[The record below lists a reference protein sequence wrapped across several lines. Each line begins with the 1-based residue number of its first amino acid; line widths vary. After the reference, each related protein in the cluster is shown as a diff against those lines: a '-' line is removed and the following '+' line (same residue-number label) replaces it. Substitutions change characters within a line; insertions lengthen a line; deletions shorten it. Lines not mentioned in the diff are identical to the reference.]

1 MSDIGSLPTLP
12 VETPS
17 FEPDLGK
24 QLAAR
29 LRQLFL
35 GDGKASQRG
44 RQAGR
49 WAGAIVVFVVAAEL
63 LFHLTLG
70 DFVDGIALGSLYGLI
85 GVGIVVIYRTF
96 RVINFAAGAVGAV
109 PALAALMLVVLHHVN
124 FLAAMPIALLG
135 GPAVAAVVDV
145 LIMRRFAKAP
155 RLILT
160 VVTIAAAE
168 GLASL
173 GFFIPVWMG
182 LKANEIAAVP
192 TPWQSLALHNGRGQ
206 PVLTGDQVAALVVT
220 VALTGLLAAFLRYSK
235 LGIGLRASSE
245 NGERASL
252 LGIPVKRIGTIAW
265 MFAGGFSA
273 MAIYM
278 QSPLIGVPQNV
289 SLGFNTL
296 LFGLAA
302 AVVGGMESVGVT
314 LVAAMGIGVVIFGA
328 VSSTGNSDEAA
339 ALMLPA
345 ILVALLVRAAM
356 ARRASRAYQIEAS
369 SWDTLK
375 MFRPIPTE
383 LRKLPEVTAGR
394 IGVLGTATAVACVLP
409 FVVGAPNLPDLVLLP
424 IWGIVAVSLV
434 ILTGWGGQISLGQFG
449 LVGAGAAAAGG
460 LIADHNIDFF
470 FALAIGIG
478 AGAAMAVVI
487 GLPALRIQG
496 LYLAVTTLAFG
507 YFIDD
512 YVLNNNYPIG
522 RVLLPTGYTA
532 NVVRPVLWQRVD
544 LASTKAF
551 YFVCV
556 VALAVTMLAAYAFR
570 RYRSGR
576 VLIACRD
583 NQRGVAAFAVG
594 AVRARLAAFAISGGI
609 AGMAGVLLV
618 YAQHNVI
625 QGAYTPQYGILVF
638 LAAVIG
644 GLTSLPWAVVGVV
657 SFEALSLFGPRAA
670 TVLGQNFMTILP
682 LLVAGPLLL
691 VALWFSPGGSAQGG
705 FDLRDRL
712 LRAVAA
718 RRHLHVPSL
727 VADRRVES
735 VSSGVGERNVV
746 AQTMAHVA
754 ALDGRAAA
762 ARLAD
767 AQAAERRASA
777 ERAAAEHAL
786 AELAVVACPVCSA
799 TMTVA
804 EAAEHE
810 HLRVAVKEKETAG

>member
-1 MSDIGSLPTLP
+1 MSELGSLPTLP
-12 VETPS
+12 VETPGL
-17 FEPDLGK
+17 EPSAGK
-24 QLAAR
+24 ELVAR
-29 LRQLFL
+29 LRELFL
-35 GDGKASQRG
+35 GNGRASRRG
-44 RQAGR
+44 RQLGQ
-49 WAGAIVVFVVAAEL
+49 WGAAAVLFVAAVEL
-63 LFHLTLG
+63 LFHLTIG
-70 DFVDGIALGSLYGLI
+70 DFIDGIALGSLYGLI

-96 RVINFAAGAVGAV
+96 RVINFAAGAIGAV

-124 FLAAMPIALLG
+124 FLAAMPLALLG
-135 GPAVAAVVDV
+135 GPAVAAAVDV
-145 LIMRRFAKAP
+145 LVLRRFAKAP

-160 VVTIAAAE
+160 VVTIAVAE

-173 GFFIPVWMG
+173 GFFVPVWMG
-182 LKANEIAAVP
+182 LKSNEIASVP
-192 TPWQSLALHNGRGQ
+192 TPWHSLALHNGRGQ

-220 VALTGLLAAFLRYSK
+220 VALTALLAAFLRYSRF
-235 LGIGLRASSE
+235 GMGLRASSE
-245 NGERASL
+245 NGDRASM
-252 LGIPVKRIGTIAW
+252 LGIPVRRIGTIAW
-265 MFAGGFSA
+265 MFAGAFSA

-289 SLGFNTL
+289 DLGFNTL

-302 AVVGGMESVGVT
+302 AVIGGMESVGVT
-314 LVAAMGIGVVIFGA
+314 LLSAMGIGVVIFGA

-345 ILVALLVRAAM
+345 ILIALLVRAAM
-356 ARRASRAYQIEAS
+356 TRRKSRAFHVEAS

-383 LRKLPEVTAGR
+383 LRRLPEIAAARV
-394 IGVLGTATAVACVLP
+394 GVLTAVAAVACVLP
-409 FVVGAPNLPDLVLLP
+409 FVVGAPSLPDLVLLP

-434 ILTGWGGQISLGQFG
+434 ILTGWAGQISLGQFG

-470 FALAIGIG
+470 AALAIGIG
-478 AGAAMAVVI
+478 AGAVAAVVI

-512 YVLNNNYPIG
+512 YVLNQNYPIG

-532 NVVRPVLWQRVD
+532 NVLRPVLWQRVN
-544 LASTKAF
+544 LSGTVSF

-556 VALAVTMLAAYAFR
+556 VALAATMFAAHAFR

-576 VLIACRD
+576 ILIACRD
-583 NQRGVAAFAVG
+583 NQRGVAAYSVG

-625 QGAYTPQYGILVF
+625 QGAFTPQYGILIF
-638 LAAVIG
+638 LAAAIG
-644 GLTSLPWAVVGVV
+644 GLTSLPWAVAGTV
-657 SFEALSLFGPRAA
+657 SFEALSLFGPRLGAF
-670 TVLGQNFMTILP
+670 LGQDFLTILP

-691 VALWFSPGGSAQGG
+691 LVLWFSPGGSAQGG

-718 RRHLHVPSL
+718 RRKLLVPSL
-727 VADRRVES
+727 VADRRVET
-735 VSSGVGERNVV
+735 VSSGIAERDVV
-746 AQTMAHVA
+746 AQ
-754 ALDGRAAA
+754 A
-762 ARLAD
+762 ARRVAEADAKEAAERLAE
-767 AQAAERRASA
+767 AQAAERQ
-777 ERAAAEHAL
+777 AAAERLAAEQAL
-786 AELAVVACPVCSA
+786 AGLAVVACPLCGEVL
-799 TMTVA
+799 TVA
-804 EAAEHE
+804 EAAQHE
-810 HLRVAVKEKETAG
+810 HLQVGVKEAAG